1 MRKSQYFDYDENIY
15 SIGILFCR
23 TIIHFFYGA
32 RSNEITFNNYKMK
45 NFLITL
51 LVLSLTSAKSQ
62 SVNNTSYTSETGE
75 KVLRLEVIV
84 PVGKEEAW
92 QLFTKD
98 EQLMRWMAPQ
108 AHIELKPE
116 GYILTNYDKT
126 KPLTDSS
133 SIKLNILNYVQG
145 ELMTLKVN
153 LNDNFSKSVQKE
165 DENLLEV
172 IQFESIGPK
181 ETMIISSMIGWG
193 EGEDWNKTYD
203 FFVKGNQWTYEQ
215 LIKLY

>member
-1 MRKSQYFDYDENIY
+1 
-15 SIGILFCR
+15 
-23 TIIHFFYGA
+23 
-32 RSNEITFNNYKMK
+32 MK

-181 ETMIISSMIGWG
+181 ETMIISSMFGWG